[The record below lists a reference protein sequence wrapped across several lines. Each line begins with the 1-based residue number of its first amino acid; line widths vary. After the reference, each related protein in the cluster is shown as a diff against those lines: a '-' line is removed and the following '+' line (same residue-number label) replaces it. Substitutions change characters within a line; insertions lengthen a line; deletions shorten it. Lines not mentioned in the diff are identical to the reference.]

1 MIGQDTHRLV
11 LEGALPLNKIYV
23 GQRTY
28 FEAPRQTSALAF
40 ALNTSVDLAVEY
52 SARSSLNNKH
62 PPLYT
67 QLCLTD

>member
-1 MIGQDTHRLV
+1 MIGQGTHRLA
-11 LEGALPLNKIYV
+11 LEGALPLNKIYA

-52 SARSSLNNKH
+52 SARLRSTTSILH
-62 PPLYT
+62 CG
-67 QLCLTD
+67 QVGR